1 MLKKSFLPLKSMQK
15 KLDVEALVLFNR
27 NEGVIDKIGS
37 ESIVN
42 ALIKSNLM
50 IVIDSEIA
58 MPIRL
63 SGNQEIYEMV
73 LYNNR
78 GFVAKEG
85 RSNRYLVAL
94 KIDSDNVLAAIGDD
108 LDPGIVLFEMIS
120 FKELFYRLKIN

>member
-15 KLDVEALVLFNR
+15 KLNVEALVLFNR

-42 ALIKSNLM
+42 ALIKSNLI

-58 MPIRL
+58 MPIKL
-63 SGNQEIYEMV
+63 SANQEIYEMV

-85 RSNRYLVAL
+85 RSNRYLIAL
-94 KIDSDNVLAAIGDD
+94 KIDSDNILAAIGDD

-120 FKELFYRLKIN
+120 FNE

>member
-1 MLKKSFLPLKSMQK
+1 MKKSSLPLKSMQK
-15 KLDVEALVLFNR
+15 KLNVKALVLFNR
-27 NEGVIDKIGS
+27 NEEVIDKIVS
-37 ESIVN
+37 DSIVN

-58 MPIRL
+58 MPIKL
-63 SGNQEIYEMV
+63 STNQEIYEMV

-85 RSNRYLVAL
+85 RSNRYLIAL

-120 FKELFYRLKIN
+120 FNK

>member
-1 MLKKSFLPLKSMQK
+1 MKKSFLPLKSMQK
-15 KLDVEALVLFNR
+15 KLNVEALVLFNR
-27 NEGVIDKIGS
+27 NEGIIDKIGS
-37 ESIVN
+37 DSIVN
-42 ALIKSNLM
+42 SLIKSNLM

-85 RSNRYLVAL
+85 RSNRYLIAL
-94 KIDSDNVLAAIGDD
+94 KIDSENVLAAIGDD

-120 FKELFYRLKIN
+120 FNE

>member
-94 KIDSDNVLAAIGDD
+94 KIDSDNVLAAIGDN

-120 FKELFYRLKIN
+120 FKE

>member
-15 KLDVEALVLFNR
+15 KLNVKALVLFNR
-27 NEGVIDKIGS
+27 NEEVIDKIGS
-37 ESIVN
+37 DSIVN
-42 ALIKSNLM
+42 ALINSNLM

-58 MPIRL
+58 MPIKL

-73 LYNNR
+73 LFNNR

-85 RSNRYLVAL
+85 RSNRYLIAL
-94 KIDSDNVLAAIGDD
+94 KIDSDKVLAAIGDD

-120 FKELFYRLKIN
+120 FNE

>member
-94 KIDSDNVLAAIGDD
+94 KIDSDNILAAIGDD

-120 FKELFYRLKIN
+120 FKE

>member
-15 KLDVEALVLFNR
+15 KLNVEALVLFNR
-27 NEGVIDKIGS
+27 NKGVIDKIGS
-37 ESIVN
+37 KSIVN

-58 MPIRL
+58 MPIKL
-63 SGNQEIYEMV
+63 STNQEIYEMV

-85 RSNRYLVAL
+85 RSNRYLIAL
-94 KIDSDNVLAAIGDD
+94 KIDSDNILAAIGDD

-120 FKELFYRLKIN
+120 FNE

>member
-42 ALIKSNLM
+42 ALIKSNLT

-120 FKELFYRLKIN
+120 FKE

>member
-120 FKELFYRLKIN
+120 FKE

>member
-37 ESIVN
+37 ESVVN
-42 ALIKSNLM
+42 TLIKSNLM

-94 KIDSDNVLAAIGDD
+94 KIDSDNVLAAIGDN

-120 FKELFYRLKIN
+120 FKE